1 MSDLIPVE
9 GNHALYRDSQS
20 NAIVSTDMSEYKKY
34 IESRDRRRSQKNEM
48 DKVKS
53 ELDSMKD
60 DISEIKGLLRSLV
73 NGN

>member
-20 NAIVSTDMSEYKKY
+20 NAIVSTDMTEYKKY
-34 IESRDRRRSQKNEM
+34 VESRDRRRSQKNEM

-60 DISEIKGLLRSLV
+60 DISEIEAYSGV
-73 NGN
+73 

>member
-1 MSDLIPVE
+1 MRDLIQVE

-20 NAIVSTDMSEYKKY
+20 NAIVSTDMSEYEKY
-34 IESRDRRRSQKNEM
+34 VESRDRRRSQKNEM